1 MLTSLPPTAAAL
13 LLVLGCSAP
22 VPAPIAEPDPRARQ
36 PDPAP
41 IEDPSIPDT
50 IEGEVLVTALPP
62 DAIPAI
68 DEPEFVTADE
78 ADAFMDP
85 DETVLGVVGTDGTA
99 KCYSAWQ
106 LDGHEIVND
115 ELDGRPI
122 TATW

>member
-13 LLVLGCSAP
+13 VLVLGCSAP
-22 VPAPIAEPDPRARQ
+22 VPAPNAEPDSRARQ
-36 PDPAP
+36 PDSAL
-41 IEDPSIPDT
+41 IEDPSIPDR
-50 IEGEVLVTALPP
+50 IEGEILVTALPP

-85 DETVLGVVGTDGTA
+85 DETVLGVVGADGTA

-115 ELDGRPI
+115 ELDGKSI